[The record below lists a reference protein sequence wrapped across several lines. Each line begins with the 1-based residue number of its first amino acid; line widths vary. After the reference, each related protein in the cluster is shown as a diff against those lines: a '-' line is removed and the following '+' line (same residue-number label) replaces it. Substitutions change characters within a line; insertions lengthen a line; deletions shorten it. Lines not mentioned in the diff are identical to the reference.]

1 MKKLLRIG
9 LLGFCFVGLLVGS
22 AEAEM
27 TKVKLVLDWA
37 VIGTHAPFSVA
48 LKNGLFEK
56 NGLDVRIDRGYGST
70 DAISKVGNGT
80 YDFGFADPNLLL
92 QYNAKNP
99 DAKVTMVFL
108 LHDESQSAIVARKA
122 SGISSPKDL
131 VGKKIAGAVGDN
143 SRMLF
148 PVYAR
153 LAGFDD
159 SKVEWMTVQ
168 PQMKDTL
175 LSRGDVDAVATL
187 EPTTLLA
194 LKKFG
199 ASTDDYVSFR
209 YSKFMPELM
218 GTGIIVSERTIR
230 ERPEVIRAFVASTV
244 EGMKYALAHPK
255 EAVATL
261 TALDPMVSLD
271 NELARFKLGN
281 DMAMSNPAL
290 KVSGMGA
297 VTPERLRKSIEYIST
312 VANVTPPADF
322 KEIYNQDFLPAKADR
337 MF

>member
-1 MKKLLRIG
+1 MKKLSRIG
-9 LLGFCFVGLLVGS
+9 LLGFLFIGLLAGS
-22 AEAEM
+22 AKADT
-27 TKVKLVLDWA
+27 TKVKFVLDWA
-37 VIGTHAPFSVA
+37 VIGTHTPFAVA

-56 NGLDVRIDRGYGST
+56 NGLDVKIDRGYGST
-70 DAISKVGNGT
+70 DTISKVGNGI
-80 YDFGFADPNLLL
+80 YDIGFADPNLLL

-108 LHDESQSAIVARKA
+108 LHDGSQSAIVARKA

-131 VGKKIAGAVGDN
+131 EGKKIGGAAGDN
-143 SRMLF
+143 SRMLL

-159 SKVEWMTVQ
+159 SKVEWVTVQ

-175 LSRGDVDAVATL
+175 LSRGDIDAVATL

-199 ASTDDYVSFR
+199 ANTDDYISFR

-218 GTGIIVSERTIR
+218 GTGIIVSQRMIKEK
-230 ERPEVIRAFVASTV
+230 PEVIRAFVASTV
-244 EGMKYALAHPK
+244 DGMKYSLAHPK

-261 TALDPMVSLD
+261 ATLDPMVDLD
-271 NELARFKLGN
+271 NELTRFKLGN
-281 DMAMSNPAL
+281 DMAMSNPDL

-297 VTPERLRKSIEYIST
+297 VTPERLRKSVEYIST
-312 VANVTPPADF
+312 IANVPPPADL
-322 KEIYNQDFLPAKADR
+322 KEIYNQDFLPPKADR